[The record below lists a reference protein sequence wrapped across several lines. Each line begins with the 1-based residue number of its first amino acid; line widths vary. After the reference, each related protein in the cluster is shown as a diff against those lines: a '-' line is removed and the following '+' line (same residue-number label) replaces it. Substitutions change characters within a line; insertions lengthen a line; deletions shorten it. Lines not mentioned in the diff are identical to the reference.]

1 MDSFKPFQTIQLNTP
16 FFFQSSRYEEYE
28 AGRLVSQGQTSILV
42 RYTYMDDNR
51 IKCIIANNDIND
63 KLMSCEFDTCISL
76 HDRLLML
83 SSPDETNADIMV
95 VAMLKNIIG
104 TTCKIKKYA
113 DIEPVVGS
121 IYTDNGHVV
130 KMSFTMANPERL
142 IELY

>member
-1 MDSFKPFQTIQLNTP
+1 
-16 FFFQSSRYEEYE
+16 
-28 AGRLVSQGQTSILV
+28 
-42 RYTYMDDNR
+42 
-51 IKCIIANNDIND
+51 
-63 KLMSCEFDTCISL
+63 MSCEFDTCISL